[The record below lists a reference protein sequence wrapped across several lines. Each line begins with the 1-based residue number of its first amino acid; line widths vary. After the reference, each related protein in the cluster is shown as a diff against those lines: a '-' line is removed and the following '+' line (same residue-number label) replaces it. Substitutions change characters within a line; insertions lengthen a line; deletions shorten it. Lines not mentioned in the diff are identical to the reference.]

1 MEALRTLIEALPCH
15 NSLLLHNCD
24 YVKFIL
30 FKSPPQVSEGPID
43 SFGK

>member
-15 NSLLLHNCD
+15 NSLLLHNFD
-24 YVKFIL
+24 YVKVVL
-30 FKSPPQVSEGPID
+30 YKSPPQVPERPID